1 MVMTGLNQMFA
12 SLAEMAVVS
21 EQQCVGETPGF
32 RVHLLWASSQV
43 KHLMAAMEFHIMMPP
58 L

>member
-1 MVMTGLNQMFA
+1 MFA

-21 EQQCVGETPGF
+21 EQQYMGEMSGF
-32 RVHLLWASSQV
+32 RVHLLWASSEV
-43 KHLMAAMEFHIMMPP
+43 KHLMSAVEFHIMMPP